1 MARAVGRGVATLGVD
16 VGGGAPFALVHEHL
30 SRGGGAA
37 RARRL
42 HGAGD
47 VGAGA
52 RLALCDG
59 GADPAG
65 PQDSQTLSKTY
76 RDRRASA
83 ARGRSGCNV
92 NSDHGKVNE
101 PFLVMRQEASRLAG
115 PELMARGAGEPPRA
129 PSQ

>member
-1 MARAVGRGVATLGVD
+1 MD
-16 VGGGAPFALVHEHL
+16 GGGARFALVHEHL

-42 HGAGD
+42 RGSGD

-52 RLALCDG
+52 FLALSDR

-65 PQDSQTLSKTY
+65 ASGRTGLKQGVY
-76 RDRRASA
+76 RDRPTSST
-83 ARGRSGCNV
+83 RGRSGCN
-92 NSDHGKVNE
+92 SEVNE
-101 PFLVMRQEASRLAG
+101 PFLVMQQRASRLAG
-115 PELMARGAGEPPRA
+115 PELMAHGAGEPPRA